1 MTETENGVKW
11 QLLKGKRG
19 FFVII
24 KRIKE
29 ARKMTQQFRAL
40 AAFTEDKGLILS
52 THITTPH
59 HPPGSPA

>member
-1 MTETENGVKW
+1 MVLNGSYSKENED
-11 QLLKGKRG
+11 

-40 AAFTEDKGLILS
+40 AAFTEDKGLSSVNNSPPS
-52 THITTPH
+52 TWK
-59 HPPGSPA
+59 SSLR